1 MQCVEVMLLLEIL
14 AVFTACK
21 NNKLKKKNAGS
32 LICLNQTLNPA
43 DMEP

>member
-21 NNKLKKKNAGS
+21 NNKLKKNAGS